1 MWVFCNSVIWGFC
14 REGYCRRGFC
24 RWGFCRRGFC
34 HVGFLSWIRLHDLT
48 HGNIWQDKIYI
59 LSSWGKKKYKCNVLP
74 CKYLT
79 EYGTNTMISF
89 LTKMFY
95 SLLYVYNYIV
105 YFYNSW
111 VQCLRFTDSWFTPRC
126 CEDICVYLNSLLNE
140 WVFST
145 WRVKLSG
152 VKPLFQSSQKL
163 IRSSLPPPRKVRKHI
178 LTR

>member
-1 MWVFCNSVIWGFC
+1 MWGFCNSLIWGFC

-89 LTKMFY
+89 VTQMFY

-163 IRSSLPPPRKVRKHI
+163 VRSSLWV
-178 LTR
+178 LASN

>member
-1 MWVFCNSVIWGFC
+1 MWGFCNSLIWGFC

-89 LTKMFY
+89 VTQMFY

-111 VQCLRFTDSWFTPRC
+111 VQCLRFTDP
-126 CEDICVYLNSLLNE
+126 YPPLLWRYMCISE
-140 WVFST
+140 LLAERVSVLHMTSKIVWRKAPFPVISKTGSQLAAST
-145 WRVKLSG
+145 C
-152 VKPLFQSSQKL
+152 
-163 IRSSLPPPRKVRKHI
+163 I
-178 LTR
+178 

>member
-1 MWVFCNSVIWGFC
+1 MWGFCNSLIWGFC

-48 HGNIWQDKIYI
+48 HGNIWQDEIYM
-59 LSSWGKKKYKCNVLP
+59 SSWGKKKYKCNVLP

-163 IRSSLPPPRKVRKHI
+163 VRSSLRV
-178 LTR
+178 LASN

>member
-1 MWVFCNSVIWGFC
+1 MWGFCNSLIWGFC

-89 LTKMFY
+89 VTQMFY

-111 VQCLRFTDSWFTPRC
+111 VQCLRFTDP
-126 CEDICVYLNSLLNE
+126 YPPLLWRYMCISE
-140 WVFST
+140 LLAERVFST

-163 IRSSLPPPRKVRKHI
+163 VRSSLRV
-178 LTR
+178 LASN